1 MNPILVI
8 LILLGGFLLW
18 LLLAFA
24 YIPIGK
30 IFKRLADDA
39 KRAMSE
45 DDTKEETNDKGETN
59 K

>member
-30 IFKRLADDA
+30 IFKRLTDDA

-45 DDTKEETNDKGETN
+45 DDTKEETN
-59 K
+59 

>member
-8 LILLGGFLLW
+8 GILLIGFLLW
-18 LLLAFA
+18 LLLSFA
-24 YIPIGK
+24 YRPIGK

-45 DDTKEETNDKGETN
+45 DETTENKGETN

>member
-8 LILLGGFLLW
+8 LVLLGGFLLW

-24 YIPIGK
+24 YRPIGK

-39 KRAMSE
+39 QRAMSE
-45 DDTKEETNDKGETN
+45 DDTKEEAN
-59 K
+59 